1 MLSVIL
7 IFLSGMFEGV
17 MDTLNFHYKRFE
29 KKHKVKDKFWNPEYS
44 WLNKYNEFMK
54 PKFIG
59 STTVF
64 VFLTDGWHLMKWL
77 RNLTLFASI
86 GFAVYYPL
94 EINVFIFCFCSYI
107 LNRLGFVTVY
117 NWFYK

>member
-1 MLSVIL
+1 MLSLLLVFI
-7 IFLSGMFEGV
+7 SGMFEGV

-29 KKHKVKDKFWNPEYS
+29 KKHNAKDKYWNPEYS
-44 WLNKYNEFMK
+44 WLNKYDSQMK

-64 VFLTDGWHLMKWL
+64 VFVTDGWHLMKWL
-77 RNLTLFASI
+77 RNIFLFASFYFI
-86 GFAVYYPL
+86 ADVSVLGC
-94 EINVFIFCFCSYI
+94 VFLYSA
-107 LNRLGFVTVY
+107 NRLGFVTIY

>member
-1 MLSVIL
+1 MISLIL

-17 MDTLNFHYKRFE
+17 MDTLSFRYMRFE
-29 KKHKVKDKFWNPEYS
+29 LKHPKAKDKFWNPEYS
-44 WLNKYNEFMK
+44 WLNKYNSQMK

-64 VFLTDGWHLMKWL
+64 VFVTDGWHLFKWL
-77 RNLTLFASI
+77 RNIALFASFYFI
-86 GFAVYYPL
+86 SDISLLGC
-94 EINVFIFCFCSYI
+94 VFLYSA
-107 LNRLGFVTVY
+107 NRLGFVTVY